1 MPSISVAFHTLGCK
15 LNQLETESIAQ
26 AFREEG
32 FPVLPWGQ
40 AADIYII
47 NTCTVTSMAEQK
59 ARREIRKLLR
69 DRPFSSIIATGCY
82 AQLDAEA
89 LQALEL
95 NLQGMA
101 DSDGDDA
108 NLPRVPERRRIT
120 VVSGDRKSGL
130 LDLAGHLADSAC
142 STAEIP
148 GLLQAWSRSGD
159 TSAADRFRFDA
170 NDFTYHS
177 RASLKIQ
184 DGCDNVCAYCRVRLA
199 RGPGTS
205 LDSERALHRLQEL
218 EEKGYSEAVLTGINL
233 SRYRDKET
241 DLPALISLLLS
252 GTKKINLRISSTE
265 PDGVDGNF
273 AKAVENPRV
282 RPHFHLSVQ
291 SGSDSVLRAMRR
303 RYDSEQVLNAAKL
316 LRAAKDDPFLACDII
331 AGFPG
336 ETEEDFERTFDLC
349 KEIGF
354 AWIHA
359 FPFSARP
366 GTEAAEMKPR
376 VPERTASERVER
388 LISLAHAGRN
398 AYLERWCGREVDAV
412 VEAGHVPEKA
422 INPESMTMTVGID
435 TNRLFAALSG
445 NYLKLVVHAGPGM
458 PLPKTATAIRCLV
471 GVPSVHTFFDLQ
483 AELLE
488 ILS

>member
-32 FPVLPWGQ
+32 FSVLPWGQ
-40 AADIYII
+40 SADIYII

-59 ARREIRKLLR
+59 ARREIRRLLR

-82 AQLDAEA
+82 AQLDAVA
-89 LQALEL
+89 LQELEL

-101 DSDGDDA
+101 DSEDDA
-108 NLPRVPERRRIT
+108 GPLPRIPERRRIT
-120 VVSGDRKSGL
+120 VVSGDLKAIL
-130 LDLAGHLADSAC
+130 MDLPGYLADSAC
-142 STAEIP
+142 STTEIP
-148 GLLQAWSRSGD
+148 DLLQAWSRLGTSG
-159 TSAADRFRFDA
+159 TADRFRFDA
-170 NDFTYHS
+170 NEFAYHS

-199 RGPGTS
+199 RGSSLS
-205 LDSERALHRLQEL
+205 LDAERALSRLREL

-233 SRYRDKET
+233 SRYRDRER
-241 DLPALISLLLS
+241 DLPALIGIFLG
-252 GTKKINLRISSTE
+252 GTQKINLRISSTE
-265 PDGVDGNF
+265 PDGVDGDF
-273 AKAVENPRV
+273 AQAVSHSRV

-291 SGSDSVLRAMRR
+291 SGSDRVLHAMRR
-303 RYDSEQVLNAAKL
+303 RYGSGQVLDAAKL
-316 LRAAKDDPFLACDII
+316 LRAAKDDPFLACDMI

-336 ETEEDFERTFDLC
+336 ETDADFERTYALC
-349 KEIGF
+349 EEIGF

-359 FPFSARP
+359 FPFSPRP

-388 LISLAHAGRN
+388 LIALAHTGRD
-398 AYLERWCGREVDAV
+398 AYLERWRGREVDAV
-412 VEAGHVPEKA
+412 VEAGPVPGKP
-422 INPESMTMTVGID
+422 IGPESTETTGE
-435 TNRLFAALSG
+435 NRDFAALSG
-445 NYLKLVVHAGPGM
+445 NYLKLIVHAREGLR
-458 PLPKTATAIRCLV
+458 LPKTATAIRCLIV
-471 GVPSVHTFFDLQ
+471 APTEHAFFDAG